1 MAIQEIFDA
10 FEIQY
15 CKLTDTQVRHCHQ
28 TAAHALHACKSSK
41 VYQSACMHARL
52 LSCCQFY

>member
-15 CKLTDTQVRHCHQ
+15 CKLTDTQVRP
-28 TAAHALHACKSSK
+28 LACPSG
-41 VYQSACMHARL
+41 
-52 LSCCQFY
+52 